1 VLVGMS
7 AGEVAGLPA
16 MTMRKAPVQ
25 IFGTGI
31 GGRAGLAESA
41 AAYDSLLELAAAGE
55 ITLDLEPVPLAD
67 VEQAWSRTDDGRR
80 VVFVP

>member
-1 VLVGMS
+1 MRIG
-7 AGEVAGLPA
+7 VAGLRSNPWCA
-16 MTMRKAPVQ
+16 RS
-25 IFGTGI
+25 
-31 GGRAGLAESA
+31 AESA
-41 AAYDSLLELAAAGE
+41 KCSRQRSVLAWTLYAAYDSLLELAAAGE